1 MAALS
6 DPSASRLEDSSS
18 EHLFSET
25 TEAGEEERKANVKA
39 KNMDHL
45 YETVQHESQVNAL
58 YIETIRTLMDEGD
71 YESAAIYQDA
81 LNKNLFLGAHALA
94 TLEDTNK
101 THNPLASIVQHN
113 ILESRSNPWSE
124 SNACALPKNS
134 NKTSNGERAA
144 GKPIIVP
151 STLDSVV
158 IPSVPTNTGKWTDEE
173 HDKCMEAT
181 ERWGRKQYG
190 IIAKFIG
197 GTRTTKQ
204 VRDHLAKHDKKIA
217 RRKAKEEL
225 LAAKNRKRDAK
236 RQAAAAKLAAKEASS

>member
-1 MAALS
+1 MMAALS
-6 DPSASRLEDSSS
+6 DPSASLEGSSS
-18 EHLFSET
+18 ELLLSER
-25 TEAGEEERKANVKA
+25 TEADEEERKAKVKA
-39 KNMDHL
+39 KNRDHL
-45 YETVQHESQVNAL
+45 YATVQHESRVNAL
-58 YIETIRTLMDEGD
+58 YIETIRTLIDEGD

-81 LNKNLFLGAHALA
+81 LNQNLFLGARALV

-101 THNPLASIVQHN
+101 TQNPLASIVQHN

-124 SNACALPKNS
+124 SNACALPKKS
-134 NKTSNGERAA
+134 NKSSSGGRAA
-144 GKPIIVP
+144 EKPIIVP
-151 STLDSVV
+151 STVDSVV
-158 IPSVPTNTGKWTDEE
+158 VPSVPTNTGKWTDEE
-173 HDKCMEAT
+173 HKKCMEAT

-236 RQAAAAKLAAKEASS
+236 KQAAAAKLAAKEASS